1 MRRVLALYWIFVI
14 IFPQLGMAQQQENIE
29 DVKNATV
36 TKVGQ
41 LVPDFT
47 ATTIDSVKINTAK
60 LRGKALLIT
69 LFVTWCPT
77 CNVEISHVE
86 KDTWQ
91 RFKDKNFMVIGIGR
105 EHTKEQLAAFKKKKN
120 LTFFIVPDP
129 HRKIYQLFATKY
141 VPRNILVDIHG
152 KIVYQSEGFN
162 KENFNEL
169 ISKIQ
174 KLLSRKV
181 EGSGEH

>member
-1 MRRVLALYWIFVI
+1 MKRIFFMCWIFI
-14 IFPQLGMAQQQENIE
+14 IVFSQLGTAQQQENI
-29 DVKNATV
+29 DDIKNTTV
-36 TKVGQ
+36 AKVGQ
-41 LVPDFT
+41 IVPNFT

-77 CNVEISHVE
+77 CNVEIPHVE
-86 KDTWQ
+86 KDIWQ
-91 RFKDKNFMVIGIGR
+91 KFKDQNFVVIGIGR
-105 EHTKEQLAAFKKKKN
+105 EHTREQLMAFKKKKN
-120 LTFFIVPDP
+120 LTFFIIPDP
-129 HRKIYQLFATKY
+129 HRKIYRLFATKY
-141 VPRNILVDIHG
+141 VPRNILVDTHG

-169 ISKIQ
+169 VSKIQ

-181 EGSGEH
+181 EGSREH